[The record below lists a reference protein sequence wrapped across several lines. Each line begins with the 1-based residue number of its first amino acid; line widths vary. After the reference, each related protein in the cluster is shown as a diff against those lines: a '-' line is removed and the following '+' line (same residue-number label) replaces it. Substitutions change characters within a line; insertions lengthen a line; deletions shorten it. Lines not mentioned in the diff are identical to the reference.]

1 MGILLKL
8 ILFGVACYGIYSVAR
23 RWYGILGGTQQP
35 KAPPP
40 APREAAPPP
49 KSRPASV
56 EETQLCPACGSYVST
71 SARHCGRADCPRG

>member
-40 APREAAPPP
+40 TPREAAPPP
-49 KSRPASV
+49 ARPRPASV
-56 EETQLCPACGSYVST
+56 EETVQCAKCGAYIST
-71 SARHCGRADCPRG
+71 SKAGTDCPHA